1 MNIACF
7 VHQQQLTLATPKV
20 TKEALRCATLVGF
33 AALGFAVLVVVD
45 AEVLLMVLLFAV
57 MLLAVLAVLSATCD
71 LLVGTAKKADDEDGC
86 LALLLLLFNNVCVR
100 LVCCWLA

>member
-20 TKEALRCATLVGF
+20 TKEALHCATLVGF

-57 MLLAVLAVLSATCD
+57 MLLAVLSATCD